1 MKKFKLFFKE
11 MGNAMTNVLCPL
23 FSVIAALLELFHFPT
38 EWIKFV
44 KEMEYWAWFTSGT
57 KDKIDAL
64 NKGVNEFFKEGDDE
78 KCE

>member
-1 MKKFKLFFKE
+1 

-23 FSVIAALLELFHFPT
+23 FSLAAALLELFHFPT

-57 KDKIDAL
+57 KDKIDKIL
-64 NKGVNEFFKEGDDE
+64 NEVEEIVEELEGE
-78 KCE
+78 E